1 MNVNTLPTSV
11 KIIGVVLLLVVI
23 TLLVRVV
30 LKAIRI
36 KNHRIQT
43 ILTLTYSLVQYVA
56 FIVGLAWCLSIA
68 GVDVNMILASVGV
81 VALIVGFSAES
92 LIEDVITGLFMIFE
106 NQFNVGDVVE
116 VDNYRGTVENI
127 GIRTISLRDS
137 GDNIK
142 IVNNSNIKNMIN
154 LSTSTSRAVCDI
166 RVSYDED
173 LVKVEGL
180 IEKLLSVIYEEHRN
194 VFLQKPEYIGVQDMD
209 LNSLVLRVVVEVEE
223 EKIFSGRR
231 ILNRELYLGLEN
243 LGIHMPRYTKKV

>member
-1 MNVNTLPTSV
+1 MNVKTLPTPV
-11 KIIGVVLLLVVI
+11 KMIGVVLLLIVI
-23 TLLVRVV
+23 TLLVRAV

-116 VDNYRGTVENI
+116 IDNYRGTVENI

-137 GDNIK
+137 GDNVK
-142 IVNNSNIKNMIN
+142 IVNNSNIKNMVN

-180 IEKLLSVIYEEHRN
+180 IEKLLSVIYEEHRD
-194 VFLQKPEYIGVQDMD
+194 VFLHKPEYIGVQDMD
-209 LNSLVLRVVVEVEE
+209 LL
-223 EKIFSGRR
+223 
-231 ILNRELYLGLEN
+231 
-243 LGIHMPRYTKKV
+243 